1 MQQSELQ
8 QIAENF
14 TNEIRAAASGKPSS
28 LPFIINELPA
38 TSLVAEGQ
46 TFQVMGLG
54 GTIFRSAFITKTANG
69 LQVSNPLE
77 RSHPLF
83 ATKDAFLSFV
93 AENLH
98 PTTELLAINFAQALD
113 PVFENGKLD
122 GKLAAQTKEHK
133 FDGLLGQKVC
143 AELEHFIEQ
152 QSGRKVRITVA
163 NDTICLMLSG
173 LTQYPAD
180 SLAAGIIG
188 TGLNFAIFLDK
199 THAVNLEAGQFN
211 KFTPSPET
219 EIVDKYSEKPGNY
232 IWEKEIAGAYLHQ
245 HFNLQLQENHIKYPS
260 IANTRELD
268 TVIRQEIP
276 NVSNIALD
284 VMHTSAQLAGAMMSG
299 ILKFYGKDVTFVMQG
314 SLFWKGYDYKT
325 TVENT
330 IKELVPEYKATFVHI
345 EYADY
350 LGAAKLLA

>member
-1 MQQSELQ
+1 MQQSDLQ

-14 TNEIRAAASGKPSS
+14 TNEIRAAASGRASS

-38 TSLVAEGQ
+38 TSLVQDGQ

-69 LQVSNPLE
+69 LEVSNPLE

-83 ATKDAFLSFV
+83 ATKDAFLRFV
-93 AENLH
+93 AENIH
-98 PTTELLAINFAQALD
+98 PKTEYLAINFAQALD

-122 GKLAAQTKEHK
+122 GKLAGQAKEHK
-133 FDGLLGQKVC
+133 FDGLLGQKVSV
-143 AELEHFIEQ
+143 ELEHFIEQ
-152 QSGRKVRITVA
+152 ATGRKIQISIG

-173 LTQYPAD
+173 LTQYPAE
-180 SLAAGIIG
+180 SLAAGIVG

-199 THAVNLEAGQFN
+199 THAVNLEAGQFD
-211 KFTPSPET
+211 KFNPSPET
-219 EIVDKYSEKPGNY
+219 EIIDKYSEKPGTY
-232 IWEKEIAGAYLHQ
+232 LWEKEIAGAYLHQ
-245 HFNLQLQENHIKYPS
+245 HFNLQLQENHIRYPS
-260 IANTRELD
+260 ITNTRELD
-268 TVIRQEIP
+268 AVIRQDIP

-284 VMHTSAQLAGAMMSG
+284 VMHTSAQLVGAMMAG
-299 ILKFYGKDVTFVMQG
+299 ILRFYGKDVTFVMQG

-325 TVENT
+325 TAENT

-345 EYADY
+345 DYADY
-350 LGAAKLLA
+350 LGAAKLIA